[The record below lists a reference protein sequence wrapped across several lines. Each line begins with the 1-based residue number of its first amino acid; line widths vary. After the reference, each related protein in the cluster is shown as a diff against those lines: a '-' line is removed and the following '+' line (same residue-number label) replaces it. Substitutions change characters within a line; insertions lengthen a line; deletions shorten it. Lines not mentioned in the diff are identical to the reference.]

1 MKPQGNEAGWI
12 PCEQH
17 EAMHKG
23 IRLKT
28 WNKLKLNT
36 GTWNIR
42 SLCTAGALKI
52 LINQFNAYSADTVAL
67 QKICWT
73 GSGILEK

>member
-12 PCEQH
+12 PCGH

-23 IRLKT
+23 MWLKI
-28 WNKLKLNT
+28 WNKLELNI
-36 GTWNIR
+36 GTWKIR
-42 SLCTAGALKI
+42 SLCTAEALKI
-52 LINQFNAYSADTVAL
+52 LINQLSAYNADTVAL